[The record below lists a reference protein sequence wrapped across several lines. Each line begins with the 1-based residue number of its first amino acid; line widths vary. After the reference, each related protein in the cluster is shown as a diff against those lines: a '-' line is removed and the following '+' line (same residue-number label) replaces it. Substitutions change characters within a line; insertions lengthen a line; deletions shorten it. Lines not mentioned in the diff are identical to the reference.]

1 MYEGK
6 IIKFYREK
14 FQLTQ
19 EKLGKG
25 ICSDTHLSKI
35 ERLQTAYATEITT
48 LLCERLGINM
58 DQEIKKL
65 MNINS
70 RISRWQDVII
80 LNLIEEMDQINNE
93 LENEELIQ
101 ISEYKNLYKLLL
113 ARYLLTQNKVHE
125 ASINIIEIQNIE
137 DTLTPYESN
146 LLKHVLGIYYLAI
159 NDYLK
164 AVQVLKE
171 IQNKIYNNPEYYYHL
186 AHAYHTIQSPVL
198 AYFYSEKSR
207 QFFKEK
213 NIYPRVIDAEMIM
226 NIQIQDDS
234 HSNNDVIERFENLII
249 SCDLCNAPDRK
260 AKVLH
265 NLGYEYF
272 RMGKYEQAS
281 RYYKESML
289 LKNKESSS
297 YLLSLEG
304 YIRSSFEGNL
314 LSQTTFFEL
323 VEEGLEIANKNNHLL
338 FIHLFN
344 LLTFLIN
351 SKEEEYHQYLQDEA
365 LSMFKNF
372 GYSFLFKRSKKEL
385 FNYYKKTNQVD
396 KALNVAEVLIN
407 H

>member
-65 MNINS
+65 MNIKS
-70 RISRWQDVII
+70 RIARWQDVII
-80 LNLIEEMDQINNE
+80 LNLIEEMDQIYNE

-125 ASINIIEIQNIE
+125 ASINIIEIQSIE

-198 AYFYSEKSR
+198 AYYYSEKSR

-234 HSNNDVIERFENLII
+234 LGNDDVIERFENLII

-272 RMGKYEQAS
+272 RIGKYEQAS
-281 RYYKESML
+281 RFYKESML
-289 LKNKESSS
+289 LKNKESTS

-314 LSQTTFFEL
+314 LLQTTLSDL
-323 VEEGLEIANKNNHLL
+323 VEDGLEIANKNNHLL

-351 SKEEEYHQYLQDEA
+351 SKEDEYHQYLQDEA

-372 GYSFLFKRSKKEL
+372 GYSFLLKRSKKEL
-385 FNYYKKTNQVD
+385 FNYYKKTNQVE

-407 H
+407 P